1 MHAKPMSDDD
11 WQAKY
16 DMETLMRAREI
27 EKDPKRMARVK
38 DVAKQTA
45 KAAKEAVSELDSR
58 GESTLSQGYRK
69 LG

>member
-1 MHAKPMSDDD
+1 MHEKLMSDDD

-27 EKDPKRMARVK
+27 EKDPKRMTRVR
-38 DVAKQTA
+38 DVAKETA
-45 KAAKEAVSELDSR
+45 KAAKDAVAAIDTR
-58 GESTLSQGYRK
+58 GESALSQGYRK